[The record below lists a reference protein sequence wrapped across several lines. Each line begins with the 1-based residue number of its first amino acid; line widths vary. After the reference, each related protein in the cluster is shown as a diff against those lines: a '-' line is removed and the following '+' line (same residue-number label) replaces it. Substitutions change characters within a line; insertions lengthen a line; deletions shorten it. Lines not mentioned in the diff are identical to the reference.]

1 MRVVMHLGRQ
11 LVLFS
16 VAAAV
21 AGGVSSVARTEG
33 PAASSV
39 LFVSG
44 TGSDGAAGTEAQPLR
59 SLQRALD
66 LAQPGTTIHLLAGV
80 YESAETRRAG
90 AADAPITIR
99 GIETGRDAAGRFRS
113 VIRGTRIILQ
123 INHSHYRL
131 SGFTVNGQPDIP
143 PDAYPSTL
151 SKARGFKDS
160 VQARA
165 VNSKLIYVAY
175 APEARDLTGIVLDD
189 LFLHGAGGECVRF
202 RNNAFGNVVANSVI
216 QWCGMAPSGDDKE
229 RYRYHNGEGVYIGT
243 SPKSTSQ
250 PMAAND
256 QSHDN
261 EVRDSLI
268 RTFGS
273 ECFQVKENAHHNR
286 MLRVDCQDND
296 EPLEFSG
303 SNIELR
309 GDHNL
314 VQDSTVSG
322 SRGVNLKIAS
332 DGPEYDRGGN
342 SVLRTKFS
350 GADGA
355 HVSFK
360 SSRPA
365 GLVCGNRFSTP
376 RIFVKLSMG
385 DMTAPC
391 PPEPAADGLLP
402 PPRRAY

>member
-1 MRVVMHLGRQ
+1 MPRVRALAI
-11 LVLFS
+11 LLTCSAFATI
-16 VAAAV
+16 AALSAMPPD
-21 AGGVSSVARTEG
+21 A
-33 PAASSV
+33 PASPTD
-39 LFVSG
+39 LYVSG
-44 TGSDGAAGTEAQPLR
+44 AGDDAAAGTEAQPLR

-80 YESAETRRAG
+80 YPSSETRRAG
-90 AADAPITIR
+90 TADAPIAIR
-99 GIETGRDAAGRFRS
+99 GIESGRDPAGRFRS

-131 SGFTVNGQPDIP
+131 AGFTVDGQPDIP
-143 PDAYPSTL
+143 PDTYPSSL
-151 SKARGFKDS
+151 AEARAFKDS
-160 VQARA
+160 VQPRVA
-165 VNSKLIYVAY
+165 NSKLIYVAY
-175 APEARDLTGIVLDD
+175 APDSRDLTGIVLED

-202 RNNAFGNVVANSVI
+202 RHNAFGNVVANSVI

-286 MLRVDCQDND
+286 MLRVDCRDND

-303 SNIELR
+303 SNVELR
-309 GDHNL
+309 GDHNT
-314 VQDSTVSG
+314 VQGSVISG

-332 DGPEYDRGGN
+332 DTPAFDRGGN
-342 SVLRTKFS
+342 TIVRNRF
-350 GADGA
+350 AEAAGA

-360 SSRPA
+360 SAQPP
-365 GLVCGNRFSTP
+365 GVVCGNVFATP
-376 RIFVKLSMG
+376 RIFAKAPMG
-385 DMTAPC
+385 EMTTPC
-391 PPEPAADGLLP
+391 RAGQPE
-402 PPRRAY
+402 R

>member
-1 MRVVMHLGRQ
+1 MLIAHVAVVIT
-11 LVLFS
+11 
-16 VAAAV
+16 VAI
-21 AGGVSSVARTEG
+21 AGGHSPAIPPQGSTTSVD
-33 PAASSV
+33 
-39 LFVSG
+39 LYVSG
-44 TGSDGAAGTEAQPLR
+44 AGHDSAAGTEAHPLR

-66 LAQPGTTIHLLAGV
+66 LAQPGATIHLLAGV

-90 AADAPITIR
+90 TADAPITIR
-99 GIETGRDAAGRFRS
+99 GIETGRDASRRFRS
-113 VIRGTRIILQ
+113 VIRGARIILQ
-123 INHSHYRL
+123 INHSYYRL
-131 SGFTVNGQPDIP
+131 SGFTVDGQPEIP
-143 PDAYPSTL
+143 PDTYPSTL
-151 SKARGFKDS
+151 SKARPFKDS

-175 APEARDLTGIVLDD
+175 APESRDLTGIVLDD

-202 RNNAFGNVVANSVI
+202 RNNAFGNVVVNSVI
-216 QWCGMAPSGDDKE
+216 QWCGMAPSGDDKA

-303 SNIELR
+303 SNVELR

-314 VQDSTVSG
+314 IQDSTVSG

-332 DGPEYDRGGN
+332 DAPAYDRGGN
-342 SVLRTKFS
+342 AVLRTRFS
-350 GADGA
+350 SADGA

-360 SSRPA
+360 SVRPA
-365 GLVCGNRFSTP
+365 GLVCGNTFSTP
-376 RIFVKLSMG
+376 QIFVKLSMG
-385 DMTAPC
+385 DMAAPC
-391 PPEPAADGLLP
+391 PSEL
-402 PPRRAY
+402 RR